1 HQRLKQ
7 VAIAIKGSC
16 RFKLDDGKERVEI
29 VLDSPSQGLYID
41 SFMWREMS
49 DFSPDCVLL
58 ILADSHYDES
68 DYIRDY
74 SLFKKMVTNG

>member
-1 HQRLKQ
+1 
-7 VAIAIKGSC
+7 
-16 RFKLDDGKERVEI
+16 
-29 VLDSPSQGLYID
+29 SPSQGLYID